1 MNKGENLLT
10 SKYLELFNSE
20 ELEKYVDEV
29 LDRDI
34 KVFKDTKEIR
44 TFLGESF
51 TEYTKDLTD
60 KDKQSLR
67 YYSGINHD
75 KVNAILRGNWD
86 YRKNFMYLDKETES
100 KYKYYSNEI
109 DQVFAKPF
117 GIPTNIL
124 TFRRVPLEALS
135 NYGINTKEDL
145 LSLKNKYLLD
155 LGFTSTSLLNFDYL
169 DQQFKAGEV
178 KLKIVIP
185 KECEEGIPLL
195 SEDVTYHLELEEFLL
210 GKNALFKVIDVDIRD
225 KDPVINVVYIPRK
238 VREKL
243 NTENIN
249 IKK

>member
-10 SKYLELFNSE
+10 NKYLEIFDSE
-20 ELEKYVDEV
+20 ILEKYVDEV
-29 LDRDI
+29 LREDI
-34 KVFKDTKEIR
+34 KEFRDAKEIR
-44 TFLGESF
+44 TYLGESF
-51 TEYTKDLTD
+51 TQYINGLSD

-86 YRKNFMYLDKETES
+86 YRKNFMNLDKEIES

-109 DQVFAKPF
+109 AQVFAKPF
-117 GIPTNIL
+117 NIPTNIL
-124 TFRRVPLEALS
+124 AFRRVPLDALS

-169 DQQFKAGEV
+169 DQEFKAGEV

-210 GKNALFKVIDVDIRD
+210 GNNALFKVIDVDITD
-225 KDPVINVVYIPRK
+225 KEPVINAVYIPRK
-238 VREKL
+238 VRGKL
-243 NTENIN
+243 NTENKN